1 LLVRKKS
8 VWKLVVSVEMLQ
20 RSVAVEVDATMVERV
35 AARSAEVA
43 LGFLGAGARSQAIV
57 SPITFLPR

>member
-1 LLVRKKS
+1 
-8 VWKLVVSVEMLQ
+8 VVSVEMLQ

-35 AARSAEVA
+35 AARSVEMAV
-43 LGFLGAGARSQAIV
+43 GFLGAGARSQAIV